1 MDKWNET
8 RRSCMQ
14 SSAPRQQLLTQPI
27 VHTSPNDHLRSTLKR
42 NFDVLYL
49 FFTNSNDELLL
60 NKSNHQL
67 TWVNRVIM
75 TDAPLYRTDGF
86 YFHVN
91 STHIKRDNTA
101 PSCHLSAAKIIFR
114 IFLQLELITCLVVK
128 IDPLRMIPVGSI
140 TKIRNH
146 TYF

>member
-1 MDKWNET
+1 MYKCNET

-14 SSAPRQQLLTQPI
+14 FSAPRQQLLTQPI
-27 VHTSPNDHLRSTLKR
+27 VYTYPNNHLRSTLKR

-49 FFTNSNDELLL
+49 FFTNFNDEMFL

-75 TDAPLYRTDGF
+75 TDAPLYCTEVF

-91 STHIKRDNTA
+91 STHIKKDNTA
-101 PSCHLSAAKIIFR
+101 PSVCCKNNIFC
-114 IFLQLELITCLVVK
+114 IFFQLELITCLVVK

-140 TKIRNH
+140 KEILNH